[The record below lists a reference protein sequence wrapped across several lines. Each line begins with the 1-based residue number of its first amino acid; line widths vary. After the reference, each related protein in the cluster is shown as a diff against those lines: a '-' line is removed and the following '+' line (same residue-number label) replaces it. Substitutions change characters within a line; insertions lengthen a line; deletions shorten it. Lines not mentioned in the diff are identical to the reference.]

1 MIRRPPR
8 STRTDTL
15 FPYTTL
21 FRSSVRQ
28 DRGDDDAELRRTATP
43 TSSTVNTSTPKVVS
57 RLVPTSAITAP
68 MKKVVVNTI
77 GKALMPASC
86 ITAKSGRDRKRVV
99 QGEGVSVRVDRGG
112 RRTIKKKKRRYVKKN
127 K

>member
-1 MIRRPPR
+1 
-8 STRTDTL
+8 
-15 FPYTTL
+15 
-21 FRSSVRQ
+21 VRQ

-86 ITAKSGRDRKRVV
+86 ITAKSGRLRF
-99 QGEGVSVRVDRGG
+99 QPSHA
-112 RRTIKKKKRRYVKKN
+112 RTQLTPSSADIEHAENAGTQRQHPLRTE
-127 K
+127 